1 MDIIKHLMV
10 ASLES
15 LAAHFFQILDCIMYS
30 AILLHN
36 TQSSAKIHICTQA
49 HMLQFKLEQKKN
61 QNLDFLDKEHA
72 IMQMCSD
79 RIQR

>member
-1 MDIIKHLMV
+1 
-10 ASLES
+10 
-15 LAAHFFQILDCIMYS
+15 MYS

-36 TQSSAKIHICTQA
+36 TQSIAKIHICTQA